1 MVKTRRIRN
10 IMKRWLLLKLAKA
23 WERWTVSLKELH
35 KMREILKRV
44 KSRWCNRHL
53 ASAFYTW
60 LQMIDEEA
68 RNMQI
73 MHKIAMRWTYM
84 CIATALDTWVSNYH
98 RAARSHVFFGAL
110 VKSAWQKTQ
119 QLQPFIFMD
128 LIISLQVS
136 KLHRSMASFLLDE
149 ELDPLDASQVDGLPF
164 DRPKDRRM
172 VRAAPGWVPQDSVF
186 PARDGGKIV
195 YSKDWNTILFE
206 LDQSGPPKFEIKMK
220 GETKGRGLARFR
232 RAVRSIMLAR
242 RFQTGTA
249 RLGLSITHE
258 IPHAVTE
265 VTEVMD
271 VNRCMQGEK
280 GYCNPLIV
288 PGDVLL
294 TINGCNVKSMPNGG
308 VKDALRGPINSTA
321 TLQLQR
327 QDGSSYV
334 AVALRHIPGQAQCNA
349 TRPAHDRPS
358 RSMRGSSLSPLVMRP
373 FSTSTGSFYA
383 DTSAANPENPE
394 EYMYRGYTHILRGP
408 NPQGRA
414 SQAGMPSVS
423 QVDPEMVASP
433 DGTRAAARS
442 FHSPPSATS
451 QNLGMSSANQRLH
464 PTYGGRP
471 SNSPEVLGQETTV
484 DYGQWSATREVI
496 F

>member
-1 MVKTRRIRN
+1 
-10 IMKRWLLLKLAKA
+10 MKRWLLLKLAKA

-84 CIATALDTWVSNYH
+84 CIATAMDTWVSNYH

-110 VKSAWQKTQ
+110 VKSAWEKTQ
-119 QLQPFIFMD
+119 KLQPFISID
-128 LIISLQVS
+128 QIISLQVS
-136 KLHRSMASFLLDE
+136 KLHRSMANFLLDE
-149 ELDPLDASQVDGLPF
+149 ELDPVDASQVDGLPF

-172 VRAAPGWVPQDSVF
+172 VRAAPGGVPQDSVF
-186 PARDGGKIV
+186 SARDGGKIV
-195 YSKDWNTILFE
+195 YDRDWNTILFE

-220 GETKGRGLARFR
+220 GNTKGRGLARFR

-258 IPHAVTE
+258 IPHTVTE
-265 VTEVMD
+265 VTGVMD

-294 TINGCNVKSMPNGG
+294 TINGCNVKSMLNGG
-308 VKDALRGPINSTA
+308 VKDALRGPMNSAA

-334 AVALRHIPGQAQCNA
+334 AVALHHIPPA
-349 TRPAHDRPS
+349 T
-358 RSMRGSSLSPLVMRP
+358 
-373 FSTSTGSFYA
+373 
-383 DTSAANPENPE
+383 NPDNPE
-394 EYMYRGYTHILRGP
+394 EYIYKGYTHMLRGP

-414 SQAGMPSVS
+414 SQAGMHWASHQDSVS

-433 DGTRAAARS
+433 HGTRAAARS
-442 FHSPPSATS
+442 FYSPLSATS
-451 QNLGMSSANQRLH
+451 QNLGINSANQWLH

-484 DYGQWSATREVI
+484 ENGPWSATREVI